1 MGIDTI
7 DEKGGDTFRI
17 IVLCVVTPPDAD
29 QFLNAFTSLAEM
41 VGDTL
46 PQLVRS

>member
-1 MGIDTI
+1 MEIDTI
-7 DEKGGDTFRI
+7 DKKSGDTVRI
-17 IVLCVVTPPDAD
+17 FVLCVVTSPDAD

-41 VGDTL
+41 IGDTL